1 MNMFHSIPGVPRG
14 KMERFAG
21 RLFGNVSGTLTGC
34 LGSCGTLAPA

>member
-1 MNMFHSIPGVPRG
+1 MSMFHSVPGVPRV

-34 LGSCGTLAPA
+34 LGSSGTREPA